1 MLSNATNGG
10 HMSRSSQEQALA
22 IAQIATGIG
31 IVIFWLLFFTVGMA
45 PARPPSCYF
54 AYEHSF
60 PPPDTILAIAL
71 VASGINSLND
81 GTWGRGLSL
90 ACAGGLL
97 FLGLI
102 DFSFT
107 AQNGGFDGPIA
118 EVLQASIIS
127 LWCVGLGLWIIAA
140 LGRQYH
146 SAPE

>member
-1 MLSNATNGG
+1 MNQ
-10 HMSRSSQEQALA
+10 SSQKQTLA

-45 PARPPSCYF
+45 PASPAPCYF
-54 AYEHSF
+54 PFEHSF
-60 PPPDTILAIAL
+60 PPPDAILAGAL
-71 VASGINSLND
+71 VASGVNSLND

-102 DFSFT
+102 DFSFA
-107 AQNGGFDGPIA
+107 AQNGGFSGPTV
-118 EVLQASIIS
+118 EVLQSGIIS
-127 LWCVGLGLWIIAA
+127 LWCVGLGVWIIAV
-140 LGRQYH
+140 LGRQER